1 MPHKCNLKKKG
12 FRQMSMEANP
22 YSLDADNN
30 NFSANAQGTAESIYG
45 NTQGA
50 MMVSPVELKTTD
62 SSKYQQVA
70 MPKMTGGKP
79 PALSLSLIHI

>member
-45 NTQGA
+45 
-50 MMVSPVELKTTD
+50 
-62 SSKYQQVA
+62 
-70 MPKMTGGKP
+70 
-79 PALSLSLIHI
+79 LSLIHI